1 MRAANTKPKSKITFK
16 CKVLSADTLTGII
29 VAFIK

>member
-1 MRAANTKPKSKITFK
+1 MRAANTKHKSKITFK
-16 CKVLSADTLTGII
+16 CKVLSVETLTGIL